1 MKSTFLK
8 VAFRAQQ
15 EYSTPTSRKWGQEEC
30 DLELCVTALKSRG
43 QQTSMN
49 KQDV

>member
-1 MKSTFLK
+1 MKE
-8 VAFRAQQ
+8 AFRARQ
-15 EYSTPTSRKWGQEEC
+15 EYRTPTSRKWGGREEC
-30 DLELCVTALKSRG
+30 DFEVCVTALKSRG